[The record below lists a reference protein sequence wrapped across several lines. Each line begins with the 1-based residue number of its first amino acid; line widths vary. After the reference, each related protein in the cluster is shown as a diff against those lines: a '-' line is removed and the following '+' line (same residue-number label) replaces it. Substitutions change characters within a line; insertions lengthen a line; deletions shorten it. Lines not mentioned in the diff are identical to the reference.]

1 MLQRI
6 MNDIKVLKCKKVI
19 KLRKC
24 VFQMKSYLWI
34 YYKLVFEIA
43 HVCSA
48 SPSHL
53 SERMTSDV
61 NTRQKLITCRNFVG
75 ATIIQES
82 L

>member
-53 SERMTSDV
+53 SEQMTSDV
-61 NTRQKLITCRNFVG
+61 NTRRKLRAGILWGQK
-75 ATIIQES
+75 
-82 L
+82 